1 MRIAIIIVMKKLFI
15 ILTIAVASMLCLA
28 SCSKDDSI
36 DKKDL
41 YGCWSCDYFISGG
54 EKIQT
59 NSQMEIDEDY
69 LTHYYPGPDNKA
81 YRDIYTWE
89 LKGKTLSLTP
99 YEETPKSSLQSGTP
113 SLKEAIKVLSGPEF
127 KIKKLTS
134 KELVMLL
141 GGESEYHYTK
151 VESLLF

>member
-1 MRIAIIIVMKKLFI
+1 MKKLFI
-15 ILTIAVASMLCLA
+15 ILTVAVASMLCLA

-41 YGCWSCDYFISGG
+41 YGWWSCDYFFSGG
-54 EKIQT
+54 EKHQT

-69 LTHYYPGPDNKA
+69 LTHYYTGPDSKEF
-81 YRDIYTWE
+81 RDVYSWK

-99 YEETPKSSLQSGTP
+99 YEETPRSSLQSGTP
-113 SLKEAIKVLSGPEF
+113 SLKKVLSGPEF

-141 GGESEYHYTK
+141 DGESEYHYTK
-151 VESLLF
+151 IKSLAL